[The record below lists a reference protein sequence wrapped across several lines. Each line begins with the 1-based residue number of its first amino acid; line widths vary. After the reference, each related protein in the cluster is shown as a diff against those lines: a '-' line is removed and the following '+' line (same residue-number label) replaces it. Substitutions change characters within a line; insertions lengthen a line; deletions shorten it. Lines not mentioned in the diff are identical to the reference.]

1 MTLSDDQLLRRR
13 MHEELAALEIS
24 PPPVLRITGR
34 GRGIRA
40 RRRALAAGT
49 TILAALAV
57 VAAAHFNPATAG
69 PPTVT
74 LNRPDPAAPGG
85 VFASGTA
92 HGKPW
97 ELAVRNIADA
107 GSHRCLPAVMFNG
120 RDGDVLFKVARG
132 TPSFGNPAFVSG
144 LSGFPGIG
152 AVFTQVPS
160 DTTRLVLSFADGMR
174 VSARPV
180 AVRACGTV
188 FNLAGLVFAD
198 ARRTPAGIATYT
210 RFGLDERL
218 VLDSSAAVWTVF
230 GPSTRGIWVNL
241 DKSRADIAASQ
252 AAVPIGAGTVAGQ
265 IWQVQVSLGL
275 YGQCYTATL
284 RAIGRGRDRGR
295 GYECVPVAA
304 PPRVTALTFVP
315 VTGAQ
320 AVLPG
325 YAGLVTPRAATVV
338 VSVNNGTNL
347 TIRPVTVS
355 GRAYLAFAVPAGCR
369 PYRLSL
375 YDAAGH
381 LIATSTAVP
390 PPGRAVPPPLPAG
403 YP

>member
-1 MTLSDDQLLRRR
+1 VALTDDQLLRQRL
-13 MHEELAALEIS
+13 HEEFGALEVS
-24 PPPVLRITGR
+24 LPPVLRITGR

-49 TILAALAV
+49 AVLAALAV
-57 VAAAHFNPATAG
+57 AAAAHFNPKTAG
-69 PPTVT
+69 APTVT
-74 LNRPDPAAPGG
+74 LNKPNPAAPGG

-97 ELAVRNIADA
+97 ALAVRNIADA
-107 GSHRCLPAVMFNG
+107 GSHRCLAAVMFNG
-120 RDGDVLFKVARG
+120 RDGDVLFKVAKG

-144 LSGFPGIG
+144 ISGFPGIG
-152 AVFTQVPS
+152 AMFTQVPPG
-160 DTTRLVLSFADGMR
+160 TTRLVLGFADGMQ

-180 AVRACGTV
+180 GVRACGTA

-198 ARRTPAGIATYT
+198 ARRTPTGVATYT
-210 RFGLDERL
+210 RSGLDERL
-218 VLDSSAAVWTVF
+218 VLNSNAAVWTMF
-230 GPSTRGIWVNL
+230 GPSTRGVWVNL

-252 AAVPIGAGTVAGQ
+252 AATPIGAGTVTGQ
-265 IWQVQVSLGL
+265 AWHIRVSLGL

-284 RAIGRGRDRGR
+284 RTPGHGRGQGSV
-295 GYECVPVAA
+295 CVPVAA
-304 PPRVTALTFVP
+304 PPRIVSLTYLP
-315 VTGAQ
+315 VSSAQ
-320 AVLPG
+320 AQLPG

-338 VSVNNGTNL
+338 VSINNGTSR
-347 TIRPVTVS
+347 TVRPVDVA

-369 PYRLSL
+369 PYLLSL

-381 LIATSTAVP
+381 RIATSTALP
-390 PPGRAVPPPLPAG
+390 PAKRAGSPPLPAG